1 MEKGFNIFT
10 LPFFIIISHHLK
22 LSIFKQCKLLIVYIN
37 ILPMEDQMVED
48 IYHFTLLKMKER
60 WIMVDTRRICDIY
73 YESLIF
79 YNRELQT

>member
-22 LSIFKQCKLLIVYIN
+22 LSIFCKLLIVYIN